1 MWTLCSSHTM
11 LFIPAY
17 IPGFI
22 PTAMTSHHT
31 WKPDTSLSSCYN
43 EPIVQLSFCHSE
55 CPPPLSI
62 LTYSYPVQK
71 VCGSHGYT
79 TVSQISGKNQIRG
92 VTTFIDRKTRSSK
105 RKTKISSKRT
115 TTPESFRNRKLS
127 SEAALVRES
136 QKAEETLSRQKEVRE
151 RSKTFSSRYF

>member
-1 MWTLCSSHTM
+1 MM

-22 PTAMTSHHT
+22 PSAMISHHSRE
-31 WKPDTSLSSCYN
+31 PDTSLSSCYN

-62 LTYSYPVQK
+62 LPYPYPVQK

-79 TVSQISGKNQIRG
+79 TVSQISGKNQIGG

-105 RKTKISSKRT
+105 RKMKISSKRT
-115 TTPESFRNRKLS
+115 ATPESFQK
-127 SEAALVRES
+127 
-136 QKAEETLSRQKEVRE
+136 QKAFLRCCSGQGVTEGRGNTK
-151 RSKTFSSRYF
+151 